1 MRTLFL
7 IAAGCR
13 TGSFSGV
20 QGVSKKVKD
29 TLSLLEVF
37 CRNNYPMG
45 ITELSNILLE
55 GKSSVYQKIKILEEM
70 EYVEQDP
77 HTKKYVLATKLLEL
91 VNESLRGYYERT
103 NIHKY
108 LKVIAEKTCECT
120 YFGLR
125 NRKNLLVYVDRYAS
139 ENALTVYT
147 NIGDI
152 PLPHCTAHGKALLA
166 FLTLEEIEPII
177 KDGLQKFTD
186 NTITDKTRLF
196 EELRKIR
203 ENGYAFDLEER
214 VLGVR
219 CIAAPVFNSR
229 NEVIGA
235 IGISAMVQNMSP
247 EKMDSYAKVIKATAE
262 KLSINIGND
271 LSF

>member
-1 MRTLFL
+1 LRP
-7 IAAGCR
+7 
-13 TGSFSGV
+13 FSGV
-20 QGVSKKVKD
+20 PGVSKKVKD
-29 TLSLLEVF
+29 TLKLLEVF

-45 ITELSNILLE
+45 ITELSNILLD

-108 LKVIAEKTCECT
+108 LKIVAEKTCECT

-125 NRKNLLVYVDRYAS
+125 NRKNRLVYVDRYAS
-139 ENALTVYT
+139 ENAMTVYT
-147 NIGDI
+147 NIGDM

-166 FLTLEEIEPII
+166 FLTLEEIEPIL
-177 KDGLQKFTD
+177 KEGLEKFTD
-186 NTITDKTRLF
+186 NTITDKQRLF

-214 VLGVR
+214 ILGVR
-219 CIAAPVFNSR
+219 CIAAPVFNAR

-247 EKMDSYAKVIKATAE
+247 EKMDSHARVIKGVAE